1 MAQARGAGLG
11 GSPKSVYTP
20 PSAKEALRNKNN
32 ATIAKYASAP
42 EPTWMKNKS
51 APGAPVKDAV
61 LTNRTIATDVN
72 GNRYYTNVPK
82 TASSSTNTVTDA
94 RPAGVNAGDARR
106 EAQAEREREERD
118 SRSRS
123 SSSSRSSSRSTSVRR
138 PTLPDAPELRSAAS
152 MARLMGINHDQGYIE
167 DLMRSAAEEKYAN
180 LDVEF
185 GRTQDMFYD
194 AVANNADLLR
204 DTLRRGDRDAVMS
217 GMGSG
222 TQSATELAALLGMGE
237 QNAQGATEL
246 AQARGDLVQDR
257 EAELAQISVD
267 ALKYY
272 NQLGLDLGALSNSE
286 LNALV
291 TAYASKVATVG
302 GMYNTDVMAAT
313 EGARI
318 DSSERIA
325 NSTNLTNR
333 EIAELTAKYNL
344 EGTKYAT
351 DNAPS
356 YGGGSY
362 SSGGSS
368 STSSYD
374 QLVYLTGEQK
384 KALENGDYNTANAIQ
399 KEIDKLTGVT
409 GTTFKDPDAGTGTGG
424 GGTKSGDDWKPPT
437 WSVGESRRPIY
448 YTGYPGGMAQFLKD
462 VAEYDKKFK

>member
-152 MARLMGINHDQGYIE
+152 MARLMGITHDQGYIE

-356 YGGGSY
+356 YSGGSY

-368 STSSYD
+368 SGDDSPSAY
-374 QLVYLTGEQK
+374 E
-384 KALENGDYNTANAIQ
+384 KAGIIIGLYQET
-399 KEIDKLTGVT
+399 
-409 GTTFKDPDAGTGTGG
+409 KDPALLQQIADLYDITLSEAKKLVDDTER
-424 GGTKSGDDWKPPT
+424 GDDWEPPT
-437 WSVGESRRPIY
+437 WFDGLKLGESRRPIY
-448 YTGYPGGMAQFLKD
+448 YRGYPGGMLQFQKD